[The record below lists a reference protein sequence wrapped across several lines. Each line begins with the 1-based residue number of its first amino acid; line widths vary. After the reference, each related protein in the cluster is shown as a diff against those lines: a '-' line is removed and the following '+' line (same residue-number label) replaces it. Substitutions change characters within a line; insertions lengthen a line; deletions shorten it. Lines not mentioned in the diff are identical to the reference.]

1 MLSPGALPVHIMKM
15 KNTQLKHLL
24 EVIRQG
30 IADCVRIRHWSYR
43 KARIAGAP
51 HKIDPGSLP
60 GAGATFALHDYYHER
75 HYTYRSIVEMLD
87 TLHPRE
93 IHKLTT
99 TPAKVGDMIAIMA
112 KSPLS
117 GANRDNHTTYIVTTK
132 DRDNIGFTLTD
143 NRLYVCFES
152 ELKQESL
159 GSERIQLNPFDSGE
173 GVGDPDWD
181 IVIDRKGNT
190 K

>member
-1 MLSPGALPVHIMKM
+1 
-15 KNTQLKHLL
+15 
-24 EVIRQG
+24 
-30 IADCVRIRHWSYR
+30 
-43 KARIAGAP
+43 
-51 HKIDPGSLP
+51 
-60 GAGATFALHDYYHER
+60 
-75 HYTYRSIVEMLD
+75 
-87 TLHPRE
+87 
-93 IHKLTT
+93 
-99 TPAKVGDMIAIMA
+99 MIAIMA
-112 KSPLS
+112 KVPLS

-173 GVGDPDWD
+173 VVGDPDWD

>member
-60 GAGATFALHDYYHER
+60 GDDATLALHDYYHER

-173 GVGDPDWD
+173 VVGDPDWD

>member
-43 KARIAGAP
+43 KARIAWAP

-75 HYTYRSIVEMLD
+75 HYTYRSIVEMLG
-87 TLHPRE
+87 TLHPS
-93 IHKLTT
+93 KLHRQTT
-99 TPAKVGDMIAIMA
+99 T
-112 KSPLS
+112 PLS

-173 GVGDPDWD
+173 VVGDPDWD